1 MSPTEAF
8 AFSELGQ
15 RVCATIEALPFTV
28 IAAIDGLALGEG
40 CELTLASDLVY
51 ASART
56 QFGRIEV
63 HGGVVPGFGGTW
75 RLSRRVGDCNQRLYP
90 DHGQQGTNHLR
101 SRVLISGLGCLLSA
115 LQILLSTIVVS
126 ASGQSSNARIAQTSM
141 VRLLVTPYSGGREL
155 AYA

>member
-1 MSPTEAF
+1 
-8 AFSELGQ
+8 
-15 RVCATIEALPFTV
+15 V

-63 HGGVVPGFGGTW
+63 HGGVVPGTW
-75 RLSRRVGDCNQRLYP
+75 RLSRRVGDFNQRLHP
-90 DHGQQGTNHLR
+90 DHGQQGINHLR
-101 SRVLISGLGCLLSA
+101 SRVLISGLGCLLLA

>member
-1 MSPTEAF
+1 MRDDRGPTIPGDRRNRW
-8 AFSELGQ
+8 S
-15 RVCATIEALPFTV
+15 CT
-28 IAAIDGLALGEG
+28 GEG

-126 ASGQSSNARIAQTSM
+126 AMVKVPTLESLKHPWSGSW
-141 VRLLVTPYSGGREL
+141 
-155 AYA
+155 